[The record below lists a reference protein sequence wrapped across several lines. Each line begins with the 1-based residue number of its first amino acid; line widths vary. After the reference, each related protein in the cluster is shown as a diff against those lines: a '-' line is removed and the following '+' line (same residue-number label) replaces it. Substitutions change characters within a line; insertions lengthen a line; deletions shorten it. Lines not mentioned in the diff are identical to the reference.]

1 MTTKKLNIAGRSYY
15 FYNDLIR
22 LWNFDERNLKLDK
35 KSWKDINIY
44 YLGYVD
50 KKPEWNVNSVNQLY
64 LIVNGIYGSISEENG
79 TKYLTISKPENVLK
93 KYEQVFSKIKQK
105 IKKVSGEEV
114 IYNDYFQKI
123 KFSIDD
129 DLPLNELI
137 YFLILTV
144 VIRCVFKQGGIF
156 YPQVCVDGGLY
167 QSYKMDKV
175 KRLFDKLQMDSKSV
189 LFIQEEINDKLFKK
203 LKNSKYK
210 KEKEFVNSFNLLV
223 ENKVDFKKRVEYSI
237 PIKTEFVSKSG
248 DIDCSTLFSIQAPFD
263 LMHADVGDLRF
274 LGKRLR
280 FTFTQCKISL

>member
-35 KSWKDINIY
+35 KSWKDIDIY
-44 YLGYVD
+44 YLGYVG

-280 FTFTQCKISL
+280 FTFTQ

>member
-35 KSWKDINIY
+35 KSWKDIDIY

-114 IYNDYFQKI
+114 IYNDHFQKI

-137 YFLILTV
+137 YFLILTG

-280 FTFTQCKISL
+280 FTFTQ

>member
-35 KSWKDINIY
+35 KSWKDIDIY

-189 LFIQEEINDKLFKK
+189 LFIQEEIIDKLFKK

-237 PIKTEFVSKSG
+237 PIKTEFVSKSS

-280 FTFTQCKISL
+280 FTFTQ